1 MKALVSV
8 LIVEPSEIIFEGL
21 RTILESAGGFN
32 VLSPLRDTS
41 LLEDRLPAL
50 APDVLI
56 VNPTMVGSMSRHQ
69 QTITPRQLLGNIA
82 AQRPSMPVLALV
94 YEYVESGVMDLF
106 RFSID
111 IRTSRSTLLNT
122 INNAIKTM
130 ANDDAEPAEQPESHD
145 LSERETDVLVLV
157 AKGLS
162 SKEIADQLNI
172 SIHTVNSHRKN
183 ITHKTG
189 IKSVAGLAV
198 YAVIHNLM

>member
-69 QTITPRQLLGNIA
+69 QTVTPRQLLGNIA
-82 AQRPSMPVLALV
+82 SQRPSMPVLALV
-94 YEYVESGVMDLF
+94 YEYVESGVLDLF

>member
-56 VNPTMVGSMSRHQ
+56 LNPTMVGSMSRHQ
-69 QTITPRQLLGNIA
+69 QTVTPRQLLGNIA
-82 AQRPSMPVLALV
+82 SQRPSMPVLALV
-94 YEYVESGVMDLF
+94 YEYVESGVLDLF

>member
-41 LLEDRLPAL
+41 LLEERLPAL

-69 QTITPRQLLGNIA
+69 QTVTPRQLLGNIA
-82 AQRPSMPVLALV
+82 SQRPSMPVLALV

>member
-41 LLEDRLPAL
+41 LLEERLPAL

-69 QTITPRQLLGNIA
+69 QTVTPRQLLGNIA
-82 AQRPSMPVLALV
+82 SQRPSMPVLALV
-94 YEYVESGVMDLF
+94 YEYVESGVLDLF

>member
-41 LLEDRLPAL
+41 LLEERLPAL

-56 VNPTMVGSMSRHQ
+56 LNPTMVGSMSRHQ
-69 QTITPRQLLGNIA
+69 QTVTPRQLLGNIA
-82 AQRPSMPVLALV
+82 SQRPSMPVLALV

>member
-8 LIVEPSEIIFEGL
+8 LIVEPSEIIVEGL

-41 LLEDRLPAL
+41 LLEERLPAL

-69 QTITPRQLLGNIA
+69 QTVTPRQLLGNIA
-82 AQRPSMPVLALV
+82 SQRPSMPVLALV
-94 YEYVESGVMDLF
+94 YEYVESGVLDLF